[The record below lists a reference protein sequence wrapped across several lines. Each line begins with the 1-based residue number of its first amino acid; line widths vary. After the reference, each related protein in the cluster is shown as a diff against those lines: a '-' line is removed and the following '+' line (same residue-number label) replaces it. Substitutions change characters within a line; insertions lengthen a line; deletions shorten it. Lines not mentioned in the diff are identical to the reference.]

1 MKVYRVFYRYEET
14 SPVSHLVVRGFSPVD
29 AMQCVS
35 EVLTSYTGSAIIYG
49 ASEIKRERN

>member
-1 MKVYRVFYRYEET
+1 MKAYRVYYRFEEA
-14 SPVSHLVVRGFSPVD
+14 SPVSHLVVRGFSPVE
-29 AMQCVS
+29 AMQHVS